1 MLPLAEIRVVDLT
14 NLLPGPYCTMVL
26 ADLGAEVIK
35 IERPPAGDPIRSAFP
50 GIFETVN
57 RNKKSLSLDLR
68 QVEGKAVLTK
78 LIERSDV
85 LLEGF
90 RPGVLEKLGFGY
102 EQVRSIN
109 ERIIYCSISGFGQS
123 GPYRDVPGHDVNYL
137 AVSGVLSISG
147 NPDGPPAAWGGVQVA
162 DLSTSMYAAVSV
174 LAALRAREQTGQG
187 DYLDIAITDCVL
199 SWLGPRMGEY
209 YGRGKPPKSEF
220 MGRGAYGAFAA
231 RDNKHIVVG
240 ALENHFWQNL
250 CRALDLGEMA
260 QRKEYGTWPQRMERA
275 GEINAV
281 LREHFLTK
289 DSAEWLAI
297 LQKADV
303 PCCLVNSIDDLS
315 GDAHLAARGMIHLQE
330 GRPQVSFPV
339 KFNHTQIAEAG
350 LAPQVGEH
358 NKEILAGL
366 GYGPEEIEKLQAVGA
381 I

>member
-137 AVSGVLSISG
+137 AVSGVVYIMQIG
-147 NPDGPPAAWGGVQVA
+147 
-162 DLSTSMYAAVSV
+162 
-174 LAALRAREQTGQG
+174 RAH
-187 DYLDIAITDCVL
+187 V
-199 SWLGPRMGEY
+199 
-209 YGRGKPPKSEF
+209 
-220 MGRGAYGAFAA
+220 
-231 RDNKHIVVG
+231 
-240 ALENHFWQNL
+240 
-250 CRALDLGEMA
+250 
-260 QRKEYGTWPQRMERA
+260 
-275 GEINAV
+275 
-281 LREHFLTK
+281 
-289 DSAEWLAI
+289 
-297 LQKADV
+297 
-303 PCCLVNSIDDLS
+303 
-315 GDAHLAARGMIHLQE
+315 
-330 GRPQVSFPV
+330 
-339 KFNHTQIAEAG
+339 
-350 LAPQVGEH
+350 
-358 NKEILAGL
+358 
-366 GYGPEEIEKLQAVGA
+366 
-381 I
+381 